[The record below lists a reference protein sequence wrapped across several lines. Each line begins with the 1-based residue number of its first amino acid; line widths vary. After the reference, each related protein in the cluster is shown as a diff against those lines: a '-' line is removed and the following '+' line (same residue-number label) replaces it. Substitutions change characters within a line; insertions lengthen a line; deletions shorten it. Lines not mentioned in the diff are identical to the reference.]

1 MLPAAARAASLV
13 RSETSEAP
21 AATSLRERKKQRTRE
36 RLYDAALELLAEK
49 PYDAVSIDDICARA
63 DVGRA
68 TFFRFYGTK
77 AGLLVEF
84 NRRLSERARR
94 ARADDRGRSAAERL
108 RIVQR
113 AIAETWASSGPA
125 MQQMCREFIR
135 STSVAGSGVKSHPE
149 LLALVSEIVRDGQ
162 RAGELLEVLPP
173 DLLSSIITN
182 ALSVVTI
189 RWFGSN
195 DPLALER
202 TTRSALDL
210 VLTGLLRDRRAARP
224 ATQPRARRQRRT
236 R

>member
-1 MLPAAARAASLV
+1 MPPQPARATSPA
-13 RSETSEAP
+13 RSAVAEAP
-21 AATSLRERKKQRTRE
+21 APTSLRERKKQRTRE

-49 PYDAVSIDDICARA
+49 PYDEVSIDDVCARA

-94 ARADDRGRSAAERL
+94 GGAGDRARSAAERL

-125 MQQMCREFIR
+125 MQEICREFIR
-135 STSVAGSGVKSHPE
+135 NTSVAASGLKSHPE
-149 LLALVSEIVRDGQ
+149 LLALMSEIVRDGQ
-162 RAGELLEVLPP
+162 RAGELLEILPAEI
-173 DLLSSIITN
+173 LSWIISN
-182 ALSVVTI
+182 ALSVVTV
-189 RWFGSN
+189 RWFGTN

-224 ATQPRARRQRRT
+224 ATSPRVRRRRAR
-236 R
+236 

>member
-1 MLPAAARAASLV
+1 MHDSRPDPPVAAA
-13 RSETSEAP
+13 P
-21 AATSLRERKKQRTRE
+21 ASLRERKKQRTRE
-36 RLYDAALELLAEK
+36 RLYDAALELLAEQ
-49 PYDAVSIDDICARA
+49 PYDAVSVEDVCARA

-77 AGLLVEF
+77 AGLIIEF

-94 ARADDRGRSAAERL
+94 AGASERARSSAERL

-149 LLALVSEIVRDGQ
+149 LLALVAEIVRDGQ
-162 RAGELLEVLPP
+162 RAGELLEILPA
-173 DLLSSIITN
+173 DILSWIITN

-210 VLTGLLRDRRAARP
+210 VLTGMLRDRGAV
-224 ATQPRARRQRRT
+224 RRQRRA